1 MLRTNCRGRT
11 KSLRAIRWLLIQIRD
26 GGGLDESSG
35 GLDGKAWSDSGCIL
49 KAEPMVLNYGLDV
62 GYEINRRTRDD
73 ANIFAWAI
81 GRMELPLI
89 ESLWEVQFPGRGG
102 EPLSVILSFR
112 CLLDIQVQV
121 DVQ

>member
-62 GYEINRRTRDD
+62 GSEI
-73 ANIFAWAI
+73 IK
-81 GRMELPLI
+81 
-89 ESLWEVQFPGRGG
+89 
-102 EPLSVILSFR
+102 ILECYMKECGLCSEGSY
-112 CLLDIQVQV
+112 
-121 DVQ
+121 